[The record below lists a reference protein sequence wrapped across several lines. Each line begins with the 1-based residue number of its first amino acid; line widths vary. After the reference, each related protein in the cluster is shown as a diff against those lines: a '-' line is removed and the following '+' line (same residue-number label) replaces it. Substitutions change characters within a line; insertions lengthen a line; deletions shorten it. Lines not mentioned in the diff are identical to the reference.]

1 MAAADPREI
10 ALLNDRFRQTFIGGK
25 VMMTQGAASLPEETK
40 AKVFDAVRTFTPFT
54 EDNDPYNGHDFG
66 LFEVEG
72 TQFFFK
78 IDYYD
83 KSLEFGSENP
93 ADPDVTT
100 RVLTIMLASE
110 Y

>member
-1 MAAADPREI
+1 M
-10 ALLNDRFRQTFIGGK
+10 RQNFVGGK
-25 VMMTQGAASLPEETK
+25 VVMTQGVAALSEETR
-40 AKVFDAVRTFTPFT
+40 AKVIDAVRTFTPFT
-54 EDNDPYNGHDFG
+54 EDNDPYNEHDFG

-72 TQFFFK
+72 TPFFFK

-83 KSLEFGSENP
+83 KALESGSDNP
-93 ADPDVTT
+93 ADPEVTT

>member
-1 MAAADPREI
+1 MVGDPREI
-10 ALLNDRFRQTFIGGK
+10 ARLNDFFRQTLLGGK
-25 VMMTQGAASLPEETK
+25 VVMTQGVASLPEAMK
-40 AKVFDAVRTFTPFT
+40 ANVFDAVRTFTPFT
-54 EDNDPYNGHDFG
+54 EDNDPYNEHDFG

-72 TQFFFK
+72 TSFFFK

-83 KSLEFGSENP
+83 NALESGSDNP
-93 ADPDVTT
+93 ADPEVTT

>member
-1 MAAADPREI
+1 MVADPREI
-10 ALLNDRFRQTFIGGK
+10 ARLNDLLRQTFTGGR
-25 VMMTQGAASLPEETK
+25 VMMTQGVASLSEETR

-54 EDNDPYNGHDFG
+54 EDNDPFSEHDFG
-66 LFEVEG
+66 LFEVED

-78 IDYYD
+78 IDCYD
-83 KSLEFGSENP
+83 NSLEFGSENP
-93 ADPDVTT
+93 ANPEVTT

>member
-1 MAAADPREI
+1 MVGDPSEI
-10 ALLNDRFRQTFIGGK
+10 ARLNDLFRQTLIGGK
-25 VMMTQGAASLPEETK
+25 VVMTQGVASLPEKTK
-40 AKVFDAVRTFTPFT
+40 ANVFDAVRTFASFT
-54 EDNDPYNGHDFG
+54 EDNDTYNEHDFG

-72 TQFFFK
+72 TPFFFK

-83 KSLEFGSENP
+83 NALESGSDNP
-93 ADPDVTT
+93 ADPEVTT

>member
-1 MAAADPREI
+1 MGVDPREI
-10 ALLNDRFRQTFIGGK
+10 ARLNDLFRQTFIGGK
-25 VMMTQGAASLPEETK
+25 VMMTQGVASLSEETR

-54 EDNDPYNGHDFG
+54 EDNDPYNEHDFG

-72 TQFFFK
+72 TLFFFK
-78 IDYYD
+78 LDYYD
-83 KSLEFGSENP
+83 NTLEYGSENP
-93 ADPDVTT
+93 ADPTVTT

>member
-1 MAAADPREI
+1 MTADPREV
-10 ALLNDRFRQTFIGGK
+10 ARLNDLFRQTFIGGK
-25 VMMTQGAASLPEETK
+25 IVMTQGVAALSEETST
-40 AKVFDAVRTFTPFT
+40 KVLNAVRTFTAFT
-54 EDNDPYNGHDFG
+54 KDNDPHSEHDFG

-83 KSLEFGSENP
+83 PSLECASENP
-93 ADPDVTT
+93 ADPLVTA